1 MKKKKHGVLKRDNTV
16 LIAIDVQGELAH
28 AMYNKE
34 VLFENLQKLI
44 KGSKILGIPIL
55 WTEQNPKGLG
65 PTIPEVA
72 SLLSDIS
79 PISKLSFSGCGNE
92 RFMEALRALNRNQV
106 LLAGIEAH
114 VCIYQTAVDLA
125 NLGYEIQVVVD
136 AVSSRTKE
144 NKLIGLEKIR
154 EVGVSL
160 TSVETVLFE
169 LLKVAK
175 GSQFREILKI
185 VK

>member
-1 MKKKKHGVLKRDNTV
+1 
-16 LIAIDVQGELAH
+16 
-28 AMYNKE
+28 
-34 VLFENLQKLI
+34 
-44 KGSKILGIPIL
+44 LGIPIL
-55 WTEQNPKGLG
+55 WTEQNPEGLG

-72 SLLSDIS
+72 NLLSGIKS
-79 PISKLSFSGCGNE
+79 VSKLSFSCCGNE

-114 VCIYQTAVDLA
+114 VCIYQTAVDLV
-125 NLGYEIQVVVD
+125 NLGYEVQVVVD

-144 NKLIGLEKIR
+144 NKLIGLERIR

-160 TSVETVLFE
+160 TSTESVLFE

-175 GSQFREILKI
+175 GSKFREILKV